1 MTLEAL
7 QKDHPSLYA
16 DIVSSA
22 RAEGAEAERNRIQA
36 IDSISA
42 SGFENIV
49 NAMKFDGKSNVND
62 VKSALFDANEKSMG
76 TLSENI
82 SSDAKEL
89 ATIVGEISTS
99 SVEVEAKE
107 DVAADAM
114 ALAIE
119 QINKKRGH

>member
-1 MTLEAL
+1 
-7 QKDHPSLYA
+7 
-16 DIVSSA
+16 
-22 RAEGAEAERNRIQA
+22 
-36 IDSISA
+36 
-42 SGFENIV
+42 
-49 NAMKFDGKSNVND
+49 MKFDGKSNVND

-76 TLSENI
+76 ALSENI